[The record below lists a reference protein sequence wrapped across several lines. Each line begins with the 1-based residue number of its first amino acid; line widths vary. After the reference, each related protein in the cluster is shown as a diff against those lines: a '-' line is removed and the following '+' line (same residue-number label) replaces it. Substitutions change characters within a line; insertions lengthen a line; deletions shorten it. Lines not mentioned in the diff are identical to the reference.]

1 LLSQILLDVGLLE
14 PQGTNARK
22 SCQGGKRDE
31 IFVSDCEQGKNN
43 RDYILDTNEDKMK
56 NAISRDRTGYAKLET
71 KELAQVKTFLEQ
83 NATKLETAELSVR
96 SSAGNYIAELRPIE
110 DPKS

>member
-1 LLSQILLDVGLLE
+1 
-14 PQGTNARK
+14 
-22 SCQGGKRDE
+22 
-31 IFVSDCEQGKNN
+31 
-43 RDYILDTNEDKMK
+43 MK